1 MKIKV
6 SAYSSIMQLIS
17 SVVLFI
23 LGALLYTK
31 PTEVML
37 AVTYGMGGLITLVGV
52 FNCVKNYLDVK
63 KDNSTSSK
71 GMVIGI
77 VLVVVGLV
85 FIFLGEVIEQIIRF
99 IIGGWILVC
108 GITRLANALMLEK
121 KDVNFWVLLVLSI
134 LLIGGGLYTILI
146 KNLEMQIAGLILMA
160 YAILEIFGHVF
171 SRKQGISFEESTPE
185 TDAPKIDSNIKEAEV
200 VDDNAKDTK
209 KTKKDKKDK
218 KKKNDKQD
226 KQ

>member
-146 KNLEMQIAGLILMA
+146 KNLEMQIAGFILMA

>member
-23 LGALLYTK
+23 LGALLYSK

-52 FNCVKNYLDVK
+52 FNCIKNYLDVK
-63 KDNSTSSK
+63 KDNTTSSK
-71 GMVIGI
+71 GMILGI
-77 VLVVVGLV
+77 VLAVVGLV
-85 FIFLGEVIEQIIRF
+85 FIFLGEVIEQVIRF

-108 GITRLANALMLEK
+108 GITRLANALMIEK
-121 KDVNFWVLLVLSI
+121 KDTNFWVLLILSI

-146 KNLEMQIAGLILMA
+146 KNLEMQIAGLILMG

-171 SRKQGISFEESTPE
+171 SRKQGLEFEVTPSA
-185 TDAPKIDSNIKEAEV
+185 TDKPKIEDTNIKEAEV
-200 VDDNAKDTK
+200 INDNTKD
-209 KTKKDKKDK
+209 TKKDKKQ
-218 KKKNDKQD
+218 KKNKKDKQD
-226 KQ
+226 K

>member
-37 AVTYGMGGLITLVGV
+37 AVTYGIGGLITLVGV

-63 KDNSTSSK
+63 KDNTTSSK
-71 GMVIGI
+71 GMVLGI
-77 VLVVVGLV
+77 VLVVVGLI
-85 FIFLGEVIEQIIRF
+85 FIFLGEVIEQVIRF

-108 GITRLANALMLEK
+108 GITRLANALTLEE
-121 KDVNFWVLLVLSI
+121 KDTNFWVLLVLSI

-171 SRKQGISFEESTPE
+171 SRKQGISFEESTLE
-185 TDAPKIDSNIKEAEV
+185 TDAPKIDNSNIKEAEV
-200 VDDNAKDTK
+200 VDDNTKDTK
-209 KTKKDKKDK
+209 KNKKDKKN
-218 KKKNDKQD
+218 KKNKQD